1 MRSKV
6 RIVLAVALAVV
17 LALVVSA
24 SSLAQSTTKQLSTNF
39 TLVNFGSG
47 TATGTISYIK
57 QDGTPWGS
65 ESFSIPGNGGQGI
78 FRQYFPP
85 GSAGNP
91 NLSSGAGSVM
101 VMSDQPL
108 GAVVQIQAR
117 NQNPTSNGAYSGFSA
132 GAPSFYVPLVAKNLG
147 TASGTGNSQI
157 VVQNTGGSPTTVQFQ
172 FIGGGST
179 YTYTSPNIA
188 PNASFTCDLTT
199 TCGTSAGVP
208 NNWVGSAV
216 VSATASGGTIA
227 VVSNFFTG
235 NALQTF
241 NAFSVTSPKTKWF
254 VPLFTSRL
262 PNSLST
268 PITVQNLS
276 GSTIAAN
283 GIQVA
288 CTPDASATGFAPFT
302 KTNSAPVN
310 NNESFFLNPVTDTSI
325 PTGFAGSCVITA
337 SANVVAFVQMR
348 FVATGEAAAYE
359 AIPDG
364 GTDTKVI
371 VPLVAKR
378 LSNGFSSVVTIQNLS
393 NSTTANVTLTY
404 TPSPEYIAGGGSAV
418 PVTVNVNIPANAS
431 VIQNHRL
438 QSGVNAVTALP
449 DGWVGT
455 LTASSNTPINAFVQ
469 LTFLKSINPG
479 LPGGDNFMAHN
490 AFTQP

>member
-132 GAPSFYVPLVAKNLG
+132 GGPSFYVPLVAKNLT

-199 TCGTSAGVP
+199 TCGASAGVP

-235 NALQTF
+235 DALQTF

-276 GSTIAAN
+276 GNTIAVG
-283 GIQVA
+283 GIQVV
-288 CTPDASATGFAPFT
+288 CTPDAGATGFSPIT
-302 KTNSAPVN
+302 KTNPAPVN
-310 NNESFFLNPVTDTSI
+310 NNESFFLNPVIDKSI
-325 PTGFAGSCVITA
+325 PEGFAGSCVITA

-378 LSNGFSSVVTIQNLS
+378 LPNGFSTAVTIQNLS
-393 NSTTANVTLTY
+393 SSAATVTLTY
-404 TPSPEYIAGGGSAV
+404 TPSSGS
-418 PVTVNVNIPANAS
+418 PITISGVTIPGNAS
-431 VIQNHRL
+431 LIQNHRI
-438 QSGVNAVTALP
+438 QSGPGAVPQLP

-455 LTASSNTPINAFVQ
+455 LTVSSNTPINAFVQ
-469 LTFLKSINPG
+469 LTFQKSINPN
-479 LPGGDNFMAHN
+479 LANGDLFMAHN